1 MMRFNREEMLLMM
14 LYSPG
19 SRTGLITEL
28 LKVRTCLT
36 PGERRL
42 TAKCRFFFKQNNLM
56 TFYTCNS
63 RCFHTCNST
72 ADHNYF
78 FLLIGRSDRSLIL
91 ISVFRIE
98 YAA

>member
-1 MMRFNREEMLLMM
+1 MQLFHLICQIAECTVHLRFSRRNRCNVE
-14 LYSPG
+14 
-19 SRTGLITEL
+19 
-28 LKVRTCLT
+28 
-36 PGERRL
+36 L